1 MLQKYLYHC
10 IDSCDDENDKLRNLR
25 CNTTQMLMLTW
36 NKLSEFVAKRLSQT
50 DLGCWLIYFG
60 ITRWQL
66 KYFYFQPDPWGFMI
80 QFDLRIFFRR
90 VGKNPPPRSYHIY
103 NFFWGV
109 AGWHPGSHSTE
120 GADELRDLAMLSSLA
135 SMGHWEVAL
144 QCLSFP
150 SRPGHGGGL
159 VVWWCRKLDSRE
171 VLGVTVSCLLY
182 KVLFNETQGLFFKGV
197 VTVIFP
203 SLDFFPKKPSHH
215 GITIMR
221 DWDISFPWLGWIDG
235 FENFSS
241 NDVLFIQGKICFFC

>member
-109 AGWHPGSHSTE
+109 AGWHPGSHFTE

-150 SRPGHGGGL
+150 SRPGHGGGFGGL
-159 VVWWCRKLDSRE
+159 VVQE
-171 VLGVTVSCLLY
+171 VG
-182 KVLFNETQGLFFKGV
+182 FAG
-197 VTVIFP
+197 
-203 SLDFFPKKPSHH
+203 
-215 GITIMR
+215 
-221 DWDISFPWLGWIDG
+221 SFGG
-235 FENFSS
+235 Y
-241 NDVLFIQGKICFFC
+241 G

>member
-103 NFFWGV
+103 NFSGGLLAGTPGPILRKAPMSSETWPCWARWPPWDIGKWHCNAWASHLDQATVEVWWFGGAGSWIRGKFWG
-109 AGWHPGSHSTE
+109 
-120 GADELRDLAMLSSLA
+120 LRLA
-135 SMGHWEVAL
+135 VYYIRF
-144 QCLSFP
+144 CLM
-150 SRPGHGGGL
+150 
-159 VVWWCRKLDSRE
+159 KLR
-171 VLGVTVSCLLY
+171 G
-182 KVLFNETQGLFFKGV
+182 FFFKGV